1 MIRSWN
7 NWVFSAWIILRHN
20 SCLQMFEGLTCQ
32 RWRWLKLQRVELRT
46 SKLKLTGN
54 SGHSNE
60 DIYNNQ
66 SCKQSKYC
74 TLLGDKH
81 QTFNQGL
88 SGHDSVILESIP
100 AQGQG
105 CSRRLLWAPLRFEDL
120 AFPGGSVVKNPPSN
134 SGDTGSI
141 LDPGRSHLPQ
151 SNKLCAP
158 QLLSLYSRVRDPQ
171 LISPCTTT
179 AEAFVP

>member
-32 RWRWLKLQRVELRT
+32 RWRWLKFQRVELRT

-54 SGHSNE
+54 SGHSKE

-88 SGHDSVILESIP
+88 SGHDSVILERIP
-100 AQGQG
+100 G
-105 CSRRLLWAPLRFEDL
+105 SRLLKKTAVSTFKIWRLGLPWWFSGKESTFQFRRHGFDPWSGKISL
-120 AFPGGSVVKNPPSN
+120 ATEQQVM
-134 SGDTGSI
+134 
-141 LDPGRSHLPQ
+141 
-151 SNKLCAP
+151 
-158 QLLSLYSRVRDPQ
+158 
-171 LISPCTTT
+171 CTT
-179 AEAFVP
+179 AFESVL